1 MCQLAD
7 GLFMWLQSASLQLF
21 SLKFQI
27 VDTPVHIAEDGVFFC
42 LYKNAIICK
51 LVLFVCTCRY
61 YISTSVYMYHIIQRK
76 MSYFTTKKSF

>member
-27 VDTPVHIAEDGVFFC
+27 VDTPVHIAEDGVF
-42 LYKNAIICK
+42 
-51 LVLFVCTCRY
+51 LF
-61 YISTSVYMYHIIQRK
+61 I
-76 MSYFTTKKSF
+76 